1 MKGLKQ
7 RYLALMAEAK
17 TKVETASAMLVE
29 YGDDGLP
36 EEKAKE
42 FDGLMGQAEELKVRA
57 GRLKAVMEQND
68 LLELAEAE
76 AGEDGDGDED
86 DAPSSAK
93 GRVGGGSQK
102 SFGAVYS
109 MRFGEEGAA
118 QKAVLTDIVG
128 KDYQQRIWDQNR
140 AFAKYLRG
148 GQVELDKDEQKSLK
162 QQIFAFAQI
171 ERMVKEGMSVSEMKA
186 TMVEA
191 QGTLGGFAVP
201 PNIQQEFIRRL
212 PGLTVVRSSGATV
225 IELINSNSVEAPE
238 YTGGNDRYRGN
249 LRGQWGS
256 ETQAPGAQNA
266 TLGMKAIN
274 ADVYTYKV
282 VMSQSLV
289 EDAANLV
296 ELVQADIIDTGAM
309 DEDEAFLVG
318 NGVGKPM
325 GILPGGVNGLS
336 LAEIISGASAALT
349 PSGIKALKRGIASQ
363 YRSRG
368 RWVANSDTYGLIE
381 RLRDDSGATVNTG
394 QYLFQ
399 DLSDNDMLLA
409 RMTGESDAMPDV
421 ASNAF
426 PLIYG
431 DMSGY
436 WIVQR
441 MGMTIARFQDSNTG
455 INSVQFH
462 VRRRVGGRVVE
473 PWKFAVQKVASS

>member
-1 MKGLKQ
+1 MHGLKK

-17 TKVETASAMLVE
+17 SKVETASAMLVE
-29 YGDDGLP
+29 HGEEDLP
-36 EEKAKE
+36 EEKVAE
-42 FDGLMGQAEELKVRA
+42 FDGLMSQAEDLKIRA
-57 GRLKAVMEQND
+57 GRLKAVMDQDEA
-68 LLELAEAE
+68 LELAAE
-76 AGEDGDGDED
+76 ESGEDGGED
-86 DAPSSAK
+86 AGVDAPK
-93 GRVGGGSQK
+93 GRVGGSSQK

-109 MRFGEEGAA
+109 MRFGEEDAA
-118 QKAVLTDIVG
+118 QKAVLSDIVG

-148 GQVELDKDEQKSLK
+148 GEMELDRDERKALK
-162 QQIFAFAQI
+162 NQIFAFGQI
-171 ERMVKEGMSVSEMKA
+171 ERMVKEGMSVGEMKS

-201 PNIQQEFIRRL
+201 PNIQQEFISRL

-256 ETQAPGAQNA
+256 ETQTPGEQNA

-282 VMSQSLV
+282 TMSQSLV

-309 DEDEAFLVG
+309 DEDEAFLIG
-318 NGVGKPM
+318 DGVGKPA

-336 LAEIISGASAALT
+336 LAEVVSGASAALT
-349 PSGIKALKRGIASQ
+349 ANGIKNLKRGVASQ

-381 RLRDDSGATVNTG
+381 RLRDDSGASAGTG

-409 RMTGESDAMPDV
+409 RMIGESEAMPDV
-421 ASNAF
+421 AANAY
-426 PLIYG
+426 PVLYG

-441 MGMTIARFQDSNTG
+441 MGMTIARFQDSGTG
-455 INSVQFH
+455 INTVQFH